1 MKYSLKD
8 FYTLDNMYYF
18 PNIQDGIWVDEIEAQ
33 NIINEMNTEIED
45 ENEPWKITK
54 VMLHGVIIVL
64 EYKIKEYE
72 YNSY

>member
-18 PNIQDGIWVDEIEAQ
+18 PNVQDGIWVDEDEAQ

-45 ENEPWKITK
+45 ENEPWDD
-54 VMLHGVIIVL
+54 
-64 EYKIKEYE
+64 YE
-72 YNSY
+72 DDAAWSDYSFGI